1 MTLLLNDETCIVTGG
16 AGSIGLASAKLF
28 VEHGARVML
37 VDLHAAD
44 LERARA
50 ELMKGGVTESQVAIC
65 AADVTRAEDTAAYLA
80 ATVARFGAIDV
91 LFSNAGNAGAIGSIT
106 SYPEDVFDQVYQ
118 VHVKGAFLACKYGIP
133 QMNDGGSIIITSS
146 VVGLMG
152 NPGPYAYITAKHAQV
167 GLMRAVAKEA
177 AGRGIRVNT
186 IHPGPTRNDF
196 QADIERHLSGV
207 LGRDATAFLDEQ
219 IPLGRHAQPEEI
231 ARSVLYLASNLSS
244 FVTGA
249 TLAVDGGMTA

>member
-1 MTLLLNDETCIVTGG
+1 MTLLLENRTCIVTGG
-16 AGSIGLASAKLF
+16 AGSIGLASARLF
-28 VEHGARVML
+28 LEHGARVML
-37 VDLHAAD
+37 VDLKTAD
-44 LERARA
+44 LERARSALTAADVA
-50 ELMKGGVTESQVAIC
+50 ESRIAIC
-65 AADVTRAEDTAAYLA
+65 VADVTRAADTETYVA

-106 SYPEDVFDQVYQ
+106 TYPEEVFDQVYQ

-152 NPGPYAYITAKHAQV
+152 SPGPYAYITAKHAQV
-167 GLMRAVAKEA
+167 GLMRAVAKEV
-177 AGRGIRVNT
+177 AGRRIRVNT
-186 IHPGPTRNDF
+186 IHPGPTHNGF

-207 LGRDATAFLDEQ
+207 IGRDATAFLDEQ

-231 ARSVLYLASNLSS
+231 AGSVLYLASDLSS

>member
-1 MTLLLNDETCIVTGG
+1 MLLKDKTCVVTGG
-16 AGSIGLASAKLF
+16 AGSIGLASARQFL
-28 VEHGARVML
+28 EHGARVML
-37 VDLHAAD
+37 VDLDRAA

-50 ELMKGGVTESQVAIC
+50 ELTAAGVAESHTEIC
-65 AADVTRAEDTAAYLA
+65 AADVTRATDTAAYVA
-80 ATVARFGAIDV
+80 ATVGRWGRIDV
-91 LFSNAGNAGAIGSIT
+91 LFSNAGTAGAIGPIS
-106 SYPEDVFDQVYQ
+106 SYPEEVFDQVYG

-152 NPGPYAYITAKHAQV
+152 SPGPYAYITAKHAQV
-167 GLMRAVAKEA
+167 GLMRGLAKELA
-177 AGRGIRVNT
+177 ARRIRVNT
-186 IHPGPTRNDF
+186 IHPGPTHNGF

-207 LGRDATAFLDEQ
+207 IGRDATAFLDEQ

-231 ARSVLYLASNLSS
+231 ARSVLYLASDLSS